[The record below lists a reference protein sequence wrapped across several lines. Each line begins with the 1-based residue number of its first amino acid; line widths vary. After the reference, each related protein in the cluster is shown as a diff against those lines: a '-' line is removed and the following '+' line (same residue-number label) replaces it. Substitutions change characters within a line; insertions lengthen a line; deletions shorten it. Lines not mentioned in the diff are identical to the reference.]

1 MENFLKNIF
10 FTFILIFLNGFFV
23 LAEFAIVS
31 SNPIKLKKLKFK
43 LPYKQYLNMDHYL
56 ATCQVGITLAS
67 LVLGWLAEPT
77 FASIFEKFFLK
88 IRLEHIATFS
98 SHFIAIVLAFSLVTF
113 LHLILGEQVPK
124 LIGVYN
130 PERVI
135 IFSSVILEF
144 FNFLFLPMTLLVRVT
159 QNKVA
164 SILGVNLLDHKETK
178 FSIEEIKEILK
189 GIKEKGEI
197 NEVLYS
203 VVSSVMEL
211 NKYKVKD
218 IMVHRTDV
226 VYLNYNDRIENVID
240 VVVNSLHSR
249 YPVFKDDIDNIVGI
263 LHIKDI
269 FLAIRKK
276 VFLVG
281 EVVELIKRNLLF
293 VPENSDLFTVLNQ
306 MKKNQVLMAIV
317 IDEFGG
323 NKGIVTFDDILGKVL
338 GTILDE
344 FDLDKTK
351 VIKVSDGY
359 IISTDAHVYELPQ
372 EIQHIFSD
380 KNMLISSFLYAILQG
395 KKPKKDEIIK
405 YQEYRIKLLEV
416 KGNAVKYIKIYL

>member
-1 MENFLKNIF
+1 MESFFKNIF

-31 SNPIKLKKLKFK
+31 SNPIKLKKLKFN
-43 LPYKQYLNMDHYL
+43 LPYKKYLNMDHYL

-88 IRLEHIATFS
+88 IHLEHIATFS

-159 QNKVA
+159 QNKIA

-226 VYLNYNDRIENVID
+226 MYLNYNDRVENVID

-249 YPVFKDDIDNIVGI
+249 YPVFKDNIDN
-263 LHIKDI
+263 
-269 FLAIRKK
+269 
-276 VFLVG
+276 
-281 EVVELIKRNLLF
+281 
-293 VPENSDLFTVLNQ
+293 
-306 MKKNQVLMAIV
+306 
-317 IDEFGG
+317 
-323 NKGIVTFDDILGKVL
+323 
-338 GTILDE
+338 
-344 FDLDKTK
+344 
-351 VIKVSDGY
+351 
-359 IISTDAHVYELPQ
+359 
-372 EIQHIFSD
+372 
-380 KNMLISSFLYAILQG
+380 
-395 KKPKKDEIIK
+395 
-405 YQEYRIKLLEV
+405 
-416 KGNAVKYIKIYL
+416 